1 MAFVAGRAVAAVST
15 LLLLL
20 AVVRWLDPGEYG
32 AYMVIWG
39 LCELAV
45 PLTSLGL
52 VPAVQQFLPRLVTRS
67 DEQTLRRFVLVM
79 EAVRFALILLFASV
93 VALAWDPL
101 AQWLGLPDGSMTGL
115 AVAALMTTV
124 LGARFA
130 AELLESLLEQ
140 RDAQSVRALQ
150 PIGRLLGLAA
160 LWSLGWTG
168 IGPLLWMEVMVCL
181 MTLVVG
187 QALLVRRLRGITTA
201 GNEPL
206 DWREVRHFIAHL
218 SASQFFTA
226 TGDAG
231 AARLVVARLLGPE
244 AAGVF
249 GFLQQLLMTAN
260 RYLPSLLL
268 ANVVRPM
275 LVSRE
280 AEGNVPLVGVGVAML
295 VKLNILA
302 AMLALAVVVSGGDD
316 LLSLAMGRG
325 VEDAGNM
332 LALLML
338 GLLAQAVS
346 QVAMLALQVY
356 RLPSVVSRASLVS
369 PVTTVL
375 CALGAAVAGLAGAT
389 AGMAGGMWLRG
400 LVWLHA
406 LRKAPATP
414 VDWRGLVRCGA
425 ATAAV
430 VMTCLAARPWVG
442 GVVGAAVC
450 AVGLLGLAYWRLPL
464 TEGELGL
471 LNRGLGARAR
481 SLLRIKSP
489 Q

>member
-1 MAFVAGRAVAAVST
+1 MAFVAGRAIAGAST

-20 AVVRWLDPGEYG
+20 AVVRWLDPREYG

-52 VPAVQQFLPRLVTRS
+52 LPAVQQFLPRLVTRS
-67 DEQTLRRFVLVM
+67 DDRTLRRFVLVM
-79 EAVRFALILLFASV
+79 EAARFGLIFSTALV
-93 VALAWDPL
+93 VALAWSPL
-101 AQWLGLPDGSMTGL
+101 ARWLGLPEDPLTGL
-115 AVAALMTTV
+115 AVAALMTAV

-150 PIGRLLGLAA
+150 PIGRLLGLAG
-160 LWSLGWTG
+160 LWGLGWG
-168 IGPLLWMEVMVCL
+168 GLDALLWMEVMVCL
-181 MTLVVG
+181 LTLVVG
-187 QALLVRRLRGITTA
+187 QFLLVRRLHCISSE
-201 GNEPL
+201 GNESL
-206 DWREVRHFIAHL
+206 DWREVRHFVAHL
-218 SASQFFTA
+218 SASQLLTA

-268 ANVVRPM
+268 GNVVRPM

-280 AEGNVPLVGVGVAML
+280 AEGNIPLVGVGVAML
-295 VKLNILA
+295 VKLNTLA
-302 AMLALAVVVSGGDD
+302 ALLALAVVVSGGDD

-325 VEDAGNM
+325 VEDAGAM

-375 CALGAAVAGLAGAT
+375 CALGAATAGLAGAT
-389 AGMAGGMWLRG
+389 AGIAVGMWLRG

-406 LRKAPATP
+406 LRKGPVTP
-414 VDWRGLVRCGA
+414 IDWRGLSRCA
-425 ATAAV
+425 AAAAAV
-430 VMTCLAARPWVG
+430 VLACLVARPWVG
-442 GVVGAAVC
+442 GVTGATLC
-450 AVGLLGLAYWRLPL
+450 AACLLGLAYWRFPL
-464 TEGELGL
+464 TAGELGL
-471 LNRGLGARAR
+471 LSRGLGARAR
-481 SLLRIKSP
+481 SLLRIKLP
-489 Q
+489 